1 MFYSGNYAS
10 FASLKSSVEAA
21 LQLNGWTLSDDI
33 LSKNGMFLK
42 LTASATHL
50 LLTAGTGGSAGALA
64 GIAPNGAKI
73 MSYES
78 SPMNFPGQ
86 YDLHIFNDTDEVY
99 LIVNYNADRYQQLS
113 WGKSNVQQIGGTGM
127 WFSGSFRE
135 AASPVLSQTH
145 PPALTATANQLGFNW
160 NDSYGG
166 MGCGLFFE
174 NSDASQNR
182 ACSYINTGLDSV
194 AWRRVGTGDG
204 QLFSSGDGVAAL
216 LQALP
221 SAYNQNT
228 VLLPLQ
234 VPQRRLSNGLTVVA
248 DMVHARL
255 CRNDNHLS
263 GEIVSYG
270 GDDWKVYPFYRKN
283 ADARNG
289 GAVYTPTPTNHS
301 GTFAFAI
308 RYTG

>member
-10 FASLKSSVEAA
+10 FASLKASVESA
-21 LQLNGWTLSDDI
+21 LQLNGWTLSNDI
-33 LSKNGMFLK
+33 LSKNGMYLK
-42 LTASATHL
+42 LSATATQL
-50 LLTAGTGGSAGALA
+50 LLVAGTGESGGALT

-78 SPMNFPGQ
+78 SPMNFPGA
-86 YDLHIFNDTDEVY
+86 YDLHVFTDTDEVY

-113 WGKSNVQQIGGTGM
+113 WGKTSVLQVGGSGM

-135 AASPVLSQTH
+135 SASPVLSQTH
-145 PPALTATANQLGFNW
+145 PPAITATTNQMGFNW
-160 NDSYGG
+160 NDTYGG

-174 NSDASQNR
+174 NGDASQIR
-182 ACSYINTGLDSV
+182 QCSFINTGLDSV
-194 AWRRVGTGDG
+194 AWRRVATGDG
-204 QLFSSGDGVAAL
+204 NLYSSGDGVAAL

-234 VPQRRLSNGLTVVA
+234 VPQRRLSKGLTIVA
-248 DMVHARL
+248 DFVHARL
-255 CRNDNHLS
+255 CRIDNHLT

-283 ADARNG
+283 ADERNG
-289 GAVYTPTPTNHS
+289 GQQWYPVPTNHS
-301 GTFAFAI
+301 GTFGYAI